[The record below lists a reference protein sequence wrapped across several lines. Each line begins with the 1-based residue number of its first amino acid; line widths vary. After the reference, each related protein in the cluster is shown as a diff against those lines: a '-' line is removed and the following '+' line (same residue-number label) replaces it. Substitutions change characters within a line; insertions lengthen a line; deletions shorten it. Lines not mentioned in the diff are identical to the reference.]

1 MRRMSIYQMVI
12 YGKWSIIHGLIN
24 PTFCRRT
31 MPSGICLGSQSSGRR
46 TLSLQLYYAPPPPR
60 VPSLTLLRACVESNL
75 CSCLENSK
83 WHSKHHRPQNCFWR
97 NLDVTSL
104 HLKFSDLWH
113 SFQDESNVF
122 KVKGLYH
129 KLLTLVFVITVII
142 IHFALTSINQNND
155 CHFGNTLLFN
165 DCIISK
171 IILKMMIL

>member
-31 MPSGICLGSQSSGRR
+31 M
-46 TLSLQLYYAPPPPR
+46 PPPR